1 MINCYNQNYMPNQ
14 IQRSST
20 ARIVSIVVLF
30 GVIPVWFF
38 YIGIRYKETIDS
50 LDNNNENLQVYLN
63 K

>member
-1 MINCYNQNYMPNQ
+1 MPNQ

-30 GVIPVWFF
+30 GIIPVWFF
-38 YIGIRYKETIDS
+38 YIGIRYKETIDV
-50 LDNNNENLQVYLN
+50 LDVNKQNLQTYLS